1 MERLRRK
8 VDDYLIEWKKNKD
21 RLPLI
26 IKGARQIGKTNAIRN
41 FGKNNYETFIEIN
54 FALQPQFKTI
64 FEDGFEVDNIIKNIT
79 LKMPELEL
87 KENSTLI
94 FFDEMQDCISTATS
108 LKAFREDGRYDVI
121 CSGSLMGINYKE
133 IESNSVGNKEDYIMR
148 SLDFE
153 EFLWAKGYKTE
164 QIEDL
169 YKNMLELKPLS
180 ETQYDV
186 MMLNFKDYMI
196 VGGMPAIVSKFVKN
210 NNFSGILKMQQQI
223 LLDYEEDITKYA
235 GGLDKTKIL
244 NCYRKIPVFL
254 GNENKKFQISKIA
267 TGARNRE
274 YVGVI
279 EWLSNAGIVNISYT
293 MEQPC
298 LPLKGNYN
306 PDNFRLYFADT
317 GLLIGSL
324 DEEVQDDLR
333 NNENMNTYKGAL
345 YENIVG
351 DMLVKEGYNLYFYKD
366 DSRKIEMDF
375 MVRDKNSLVPIEVK
389 ANNKATISLNNLINS
404 NLYKDIKYGIKLC
417 NKNIGFNGKFYT
429 FPYFLTFLLK
439 RFLKEKQ

>member
-1 MERLRRK
+1 MKRLKRK
-8 VDDYLIEWKKNKD
+8 IDNYLIEWKNNKN

-41 FGKNNYETFIEIN
+41 FGNNNYKIFIEIN
-54 FALQPQFKTI
+54 FALQPHFKTI

-79 LKMPELEL
+79 LKMPNIEIE
-87 KENSTLI
+87 EHNTLI
-94 FFDEMQDCISTATS
+94 FFDEIQDCISTATS
-108 LKAFREDGRYDVI
+108 LKSFKEDGRFDVI

-133 IESNSVGNKEDYIMR
+133 IESNSVGNKEDYIMK

-153 EFLWAKGYKTE
+153 EFLWAKGYNDN
-164 QIEDL
+164 QIYDL
-169 YKNMLELKPLS
+169 YQHMIELEPLS
-180 ETQYDV
+180 NMQYDV
-186 MMLNFKDYMI
+186 MMSNFKEYMI
-196 VGGMPAIVSKFVKN
+196 VGGMPAIVSMFIENK
-210 NNFSGILKMQQQI
+210 NFSGVLKMQQQI

-267 TGARNRE
+267 DGARNRE
-274 YVGVI
+274 YVGIV
-279 EWLSNAGIVNISYT
+279 EWLANAGIVNISYA
-293 MEQPC
+293 MEQAC

-306 PDNFRLYFADT
+306 PDNYRLYFADT

-333 NNENMNTYKGAL
+333 NNENINTYKGAL
-345 YENIVG
+345 YENIVS
-351 DMLVKEGYNLYFYKD
+351 DMLVKAGYDLYFYKD
-366 DSRKIEMDF
+366 DSKKIEMDF
-375 MVRDKNSLVPIEVK
+375 MVRDKNSLIPIEVK
-389 ANNKATISLNNLINS
+389 ANNNSTISLNNLINS

-439 RFLKEKQ
+439 RYLKEK